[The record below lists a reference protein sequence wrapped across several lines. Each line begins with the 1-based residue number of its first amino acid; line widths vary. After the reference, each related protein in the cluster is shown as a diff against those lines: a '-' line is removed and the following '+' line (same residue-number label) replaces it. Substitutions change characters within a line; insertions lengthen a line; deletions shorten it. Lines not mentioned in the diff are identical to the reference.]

1 MASRPQ
7 QRGVGAFFQAMQPA
21 GVEDLEGAQLIDIAR
36 LAPNP
41 FQPRKEFDGDR
52 LRELTLSI
60 KQVGVLQ
67 PLLVRQTPD
76 DEESY
81 QIAAGERRYRA
92 GQLAGLLALPCT
104 VRDLDDDAM
113 ETLALLENIQRE
125 DLNPIDEA
133 EAYKRLMN
141 RRGFSLRDMAAY
153 IHKSHEHVAQRLRLL
168 DSQDIVAIVRAG
180 LPPSVA
186 LSIDRCA
193 EPDRSAFI
201 ARALDGDPPSLSEV
215 RAARTAQDHASLSKV
230 LTAGTQLEASNIPSK
245 VSGQSDTDNAILSKL
260 LTAETAD
267 DPIQGIAMTAVTAM
281 PTEEPKR
288 LPVSKVLTPGMMRDS
303 ETPDRGT
310 GTQSLDQF
318 SCWVQAEDTQTGTL
332 FHVGNGRAEREQLRA
347 ALWADLEALD
357 G

>member
-7 QRGVGAFFQAMQPA
+7 QRGVGAFFQAMQPT
-21 GVEDLEGAQLIDIAR
+21 GVEDLEGAQLIDITR

-41 FQPRKEFDGDR
+41 FQPRKEFDEDK

-60 KQVGVLQ
+60 KQAGVLQ
-67 PLLVRQTPD
+67 PLLVRQAPD
-76 DEESY
+76 DEGRY

-92 GQLAGLLALPCT
+92 GHLAGLLALPCI

-133 EAYKRLMN
+133 EAYKRLMD
-141 RRGFSLRDMAAY
+141 RRSFSLRDMAAY

-168 DSQDIVAIVRAG
+168 DSPDIVAVVRAG

-193 EPDRSAFI
+193 EPDRGAFI
-201 ARALDGDPPSLSEV
+201 ARALNGDLPSLSEV
-215 RAARTAQDHASLSKV
+215 RAARTAQGHASLSKV
-230 LTAGTQLEASNIPSK
+230 LTDGTRSEASGATSSVAGQSTTENAMLSK
-245 VSGQSDTDNAILSKL
+245 VLTDGMPDELM
-260 LTAETAD
+260 
-267 DPIQGIAMTAVTAM
+267 QGNTVTAVTAP
-281 PTEEPKR
+281 PTGDVKG
-288 LPVSKVLTPGMMRDS
+288 LPLSKVLTPRAVPQS
-303 ETPDRGT
+303 EASDRVT
-310 GTQSLDQF
+310 GTQGFDQ
-318 SCWVQAEDTQTGTL
+318 SSGWVQAEDTRTGTL
-332 FHVGNGRAEREQLRA
+332 FQVGNGRAEREQLRA
-347 ALWADLEALD
+347 ALWADLEAMD